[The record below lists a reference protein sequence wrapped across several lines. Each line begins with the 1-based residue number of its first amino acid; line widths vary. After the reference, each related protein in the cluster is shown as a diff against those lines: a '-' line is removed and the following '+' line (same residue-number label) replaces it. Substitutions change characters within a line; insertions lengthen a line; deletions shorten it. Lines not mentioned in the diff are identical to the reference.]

1 MRSLWAPFDLF
12 VYRVY
17 CTLHTVAVGSLCDC
31 CGVRDKEQIG
41 LPEYGSGGNSQY
53 GFALAK
59 NDRARMEDAV
69 AMEENVAGHKCLA
82 VFDGHGG
89 DKAAR
94 RAQEL
99 LPKQLSSLIFIS
111 SSRARRRRL

>member
-1 MRSLWAPFDLF
+1 
-12 VYRVY
+12 
-17 CTLHTVAVGSLCDC
+17 
-31 CGVRDKEQIG
+31 
-41 LPEYGSGGNSQY
+41 
-53 GFALAK
+53 
-59 NDRARMEDAV
+59 MEDAV
-69 AMEENVAGHKCLA
+69 SMEENVAGHKCLA